1 MQNRQQ
7 ARRRQPAHPLGSAL
21 CIATLA
27 LAVSQAFAADG
38 TTLDTVVV
46 SGTQDASA
54 TAPTRGYTVKSSKTA
69 TKTDTPLTEIAQSV
83 SVVTRQQ
90 IEDQGAQTVGEALGY
105 SAGTFNGGR
114 GAYGQFDN
122 IVLRGFNDGMTT
134 NQYLDGLR
142 LVSDGS
148 TLAQIQ
154 LDPYF
159 MERVEVLKGPSSV
172 AYGTTAPGGLV
183 SSSSK
188 QPLDSAYH
196 EIEVTVGNHNKRAA
210 AFDYADSLSDNLSY
224 RVVGKAYASDTQQ
237 DYGHVEH
244 YTLAPSLRWKIDGD
258 NRLLLQAYL
267 SHAPD
272 SGTNGSLPYEG
283 TVIARN
289 GKTLSSSFYDGA
301 ANDGVMREQMFY
313 GYQFEH
319 DFNDNWQFRQH
330 ARYQEVAVD
339 GTYAYQYG
347 WSGNSNQLIRYA
359 TAEDANTK
367 TLLLDNQLA
376 GKFGTGPLRHTL
388 LAGIDYQDMDSS
400 DNIGSAALSN
410 LDTDN
415 PNYNVAY
422 GTITKYHYQ
431 RSNQQLGS
439 YLQDQLAWQ
448 DWRVTLGLRHD
459 HAEVSPYS
467 ESNNGNNSWQGNKLS
482 KQLGISYLLNQALVP
497 YYSYSEGFK
506 VSGAGNADQNG
517 KILSP
522 STTKQHELGIKY
534 QPDADTL
541 LTAAVYQLDQSNV
554 AYYDASVFYYKQVG
568 DVRSRGLELEAKT
581 KLNRNLSVLASYTRT
596 DMEIVNGLSS
606 ATTGNTPVM
615 APENMATLW
624 ADYNFGNG
632 LDLGGGVRYV
642 SSMWADNENT
652 AKLPSYTLLD
662 LALRVDL
669 ARFNAGLK
677 GTSLR
682 LNVSNLLDKE
692 YVASCYD
699 LSGCYYGAGR
709 SVSAT
714 VSYKW

>member
-1 MQNRQQ
+1 MQKTHQ
-7 ARRRQPAHPLGSAL
+7 ARGQRQRHPLGNAL
-21 CIATLA
+21 CIATLT
-27 LAVSQAFAADG
+27 LAVSQAFAADS

-46 SGTQDASA
+46 SGNQDSSA
-54 TAPTRGYTVKSSKTA
+54 TAPTRGYTVKSSKSA
-69 TKTDTPLTEIAQSV
+69 TKTDTALTEIAQSV

-188 QPLDSAYH
+188 LPLDSSYH
-196 EIEVTVGNHNKRAA
+196 EIEATAGSHGKRAL
-210 AFDYADSLSDNLSY
+210 AFDYADSLSDNVSY
-224 RVVGKAYASDTQQ
+224 RLVGKAYASDTQQ
-237 DYGHVEH
+237 DYGRVEQ
-244 YTLAPSLRWKIDGD
+244 YTLAPSLQWKIDGS

-283 TVIARN
+283 TVTARN
-289 GKTLSSSFYDGA
+289 GKKLSRSFYDGA

-319 DFNDNWQFRQH
+319 DFNDSWQFRQH
-330 ARYQEVAVD
+330 ARYQEVSVD

-347 WSGNSNQLIRYA
+347 WSGNSNELIRYA
-359 TAEDANTK
+359 TAEDAKTK
-367 TLLLDNQLA
+367 TLLLDNQLS

-388 LAGIDYQDMDSS
+388 LAGIDYQHMDSS
-400 DNIGSAALSN
+400 DNIGSGALSN

-422 GTITKYHYQ
+422 GNISKGHYQ
-431 RSNQQLGS
+431 RSNQQLGA

-448 DWRVTLGLRHD
+448 DWRITLGLRHD
-459 HAEVSPYS
+459 QAEVSPYS
-467 ESNNGNNSWQGNKLS
+467 ESNNGHNGWKGSKLS
-482 KQLGISYLLNQALVP
+482 KQLGIGYLLSEALVP

-522 STTKQHELGIKY
+522 STTSQHELGIKY

-541 LTAAVYQLDQSNV
+541 LTAAIYQLEQSNV
-554 AYYDASVFYYKQVG
+554 AYYDSSAFYYKQVG

-581 KLNRNLSVLASYTRT
+581 RLTPRLSVLASYTRS

-615 APENMATLW
+615 APEHMATLW

-632 LDLGGGVRYV
+632 LGLGGGVRYV
-642 SSMWADNENT
+642 GSMWADNENT

-662 LALRVDL
+662 MALRMDL
-669 ARFNAGLK
+669 ARFDARLK
-677 GTSLR
+677 GASLR

-709 SVSAT
+709 GISAT
-714 VSYKW
+714 ASYKW